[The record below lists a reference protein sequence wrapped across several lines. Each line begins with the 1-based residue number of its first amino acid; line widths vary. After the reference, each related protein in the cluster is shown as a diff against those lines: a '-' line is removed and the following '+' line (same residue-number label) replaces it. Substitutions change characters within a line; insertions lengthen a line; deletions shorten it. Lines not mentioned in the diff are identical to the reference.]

1 MYVCALVWLARTN
14 YEARTF
20 WNYRRSDVRA
30 LAQDILATDVLR
42 QAPARIDQYTSLSKG
57 SSAISGGWFWI
68 CCFSVPGRRPARPMS
83 PHLAAVRTA
92 YGC

>member
-42 QAPARIDQYTSLSKG
+42 QAPVRIDQYTSLSKN
-57 SSAISGGWFWI
+57 SSAFRAAGSGFAVFL
-68 CCFSVPGRRPARPMS
+68 CPAEPNLHEPMS

-92 YGC
+92 S